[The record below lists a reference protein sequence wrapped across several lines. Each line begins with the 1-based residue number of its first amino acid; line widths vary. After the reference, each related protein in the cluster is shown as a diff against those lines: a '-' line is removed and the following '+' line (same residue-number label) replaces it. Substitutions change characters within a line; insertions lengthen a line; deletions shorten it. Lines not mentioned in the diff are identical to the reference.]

1 MTSQE
6 MSATIYRG
14 LFTDEEWNVI
24 DCALSEY
31 QDHFDGDDT
40 REEIIYNR
48 VQDKISAIFRL
59 TDRTTDANNDCNLSD
74 QCYN

>member
-6 MSATIYRG
+6 MSAKIYRG

-31 QDHFDGDDT
+31 QDHFDGSET
-40 REEIIYNR
+40 PEEIAYER
-48 VQDKISAIFRL
+48 VQDKISAIFDL
-59 TDRTTDANNDCNLSD
+59 TKGN
-74 QCYN
+74 

>member
-1 MTSQE
+1 MTDQQ

-31 QDHFDGDDT
+31 QDHFDGSET
-40 REEIIYNR
+40 PEEIAYES
-48 VQDKISAIFRL
+48 VQDKISAIFKL
-59 TDRTTDANNDCNLSD
+59 TKNN
-74 QCYN
+74 

>member
-6 MSATIYRG
+6 MSATIYKG
-14 LFTDEEWNVI
+14 LFTDDEWTII
-24 DCALSEY
+24 DRALSEY

-48 VQDKISAIFRL
+48 VQDKISAIFDL
-59 TDRTTDANNDCNLSD
+59 TKGN
-74 QCYN
+74 

>member
-31 QDHFDGDDT
+31 QDHFDGSDT

-48 VQDKISAIFRL
+48 VCDKISAIFRF
-59 TDRTTDANNDCNLSD
+59 TEGK
-74 QCYN
+74 

>member
-40 REEIIYNR
+40 YEEVIYNR
-48 VQDKISAIFRL
+48 VCDKISAIFDL
-59 TDRTTDANNDCNLSD
+59 TKGN
-74 QCYN
+74 

>member
-31 QDHFDGDDT
+31 QDHFDGSDT

-59 TDRTTDANNDCNLSD
+59 TENN
-74 QCYN
+74 